1 MHLSSPRLARAP
13 RFLAVGALACLL
25 AACSGE
31 RDAPASASA
40 PPPAPSVEGNP
51 APAATPTGA
60 APASAPAG
68 GLLSTGAGD
77 YRFTPQTCAVTREG
91 GEHDIEIEGPGTTP
105 DGEPFWLSFSSTGD
119 ELALA
124 LGVDKRFASSERSLK
139 AGGHISSPLAV
150 QVEGKRVRVSGIELL
165 RIEERRESVPVPG
178 PVALDVDCG
187 R

>member
-1 MHLSSPRLARAP
+1 MPLSPHRPAHVS
-13 RFLAVGALACLL
+13 RFLAAGVLACLL

-31 RDAPASASA
+31 RDAAAPAPSAAPPAEVQPAPDAAAVASASA
-40 PPPAPSVEGNP
+40 
-51 APAATPTGA
+51 AAV
-60 APASAPAG
+60 
-68 GLLSTGAGD
+68 LSTGAGD
-77 YRFTPQTCAVTREG
+77 YRFTPQTCAVTQEG
-91 GEHDIEIEGPGTTP
+91 GAHDIEIEGPGTTP

-119 ELALA
+119 ELELA
-124 LGVDKRFASSERSLK
+124 LGVDQRFANSERSLK